1 MLEQVQRSEISNPP
15 AYGAKIASKILN
27 DPNLYAMWQQD
38 LVTMS
43 SRIRQM
49 RHALFDH
56 LQAYGEYM
64 LLADNFA
71 VRHSDMCPGAPGN
84 WDHLIQQTGM
94 FGFLGLPRHIVIELK
109 GMSNSHAG
117 PAMTEANW
125 RIQIDTMSTWQRTR
139 GSRSLA

>member
-27 DPNLYAMWQQD
+27 DPKLYAMWQQD

-56 LQAYGEYM
+56 LQTFGEYI
-64 LLADNFA
+64 LLAGNSA
-71 VRHSDMCPGAPGN
+71 VWQSNMSPGAPGN

-109 GMSNSHAG
+109 GVSNSHAK
-117 PAMTEANW
+117 PEMTETDR
-125 RIQIDTMSTWQRTR
+125 RIQIDTISTWQRTQ